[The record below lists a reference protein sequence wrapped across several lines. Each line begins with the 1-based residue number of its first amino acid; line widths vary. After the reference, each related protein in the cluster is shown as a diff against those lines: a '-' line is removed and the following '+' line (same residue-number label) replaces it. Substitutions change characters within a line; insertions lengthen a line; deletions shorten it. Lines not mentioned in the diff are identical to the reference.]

1 MSSRPSRSPSD
12 GGGVSPATVGNAAST
27 PAVVADVTA
36 LGVPRISMINPRL
49 WLYPIL
55 SVAWKEIRVTTRYK
69 TWFVASFVWP
79 IIFPFSFIFVGRGL
93 AGPSGE
99 GLANFTALAQTADY
113 ASFLI
118 VGNLV
123 WMFVN
128 INLWMGGL
136 SLTTDRAR
144 GTFDTHWTMPTSK
157 ISLVMGATI
166 ASIVLNFIPMIVA
179 ILFYSW
185 IGWLTVSGS
194 FLNVVV
200 AVLTVIPFLFGFL
213 LCFSAATIRFREAGM
228 IVQVLRT
235 LFSLLC
241 GLQFPLAVLPGAVQ
255 SVGRVIPLTHFID
268 VIRGIVLNGNTLS
281 AHADSIRYLLISG
294 GIFVVLGLGIF
305 ELVRRSVRRRGL
317 VTGY

>member
-1 MSSRPSRSPSD
+1 MSNLLSRSATAD
-12 GGGVSPATVGNAAST
+12 GASSARGGVRGETI
-27 PAVVADVTA
+27 
-36 LGVPRISMINPRL
+36 GVPRISMANPRL
-49 WLYPIL
+49 WLFPIL
-55 SVAWKEIRVTTRYK
+55 SVAWKEIRVTTRYR

-113 ASFLI
+113 TSFLI

-157 ISLVMGATI
+157 ISLVIGATV

-185 IGWLTVSGS
+185 IGWLSMSGS
-194 FLNVVV
+194 FLGVLL
-200 AVLTVIPFLFGFL
+200 AVLTVVPFLFGFL

-268 VIRGIVLNGNTLS
+268 LIRGVVLSGDKL
-281 AHADSIRYLLISG
+281 ADHAYSIWYLLISG
-294 GIFVVLGLGIF
+294 GVFIALGLGLF
-305 ELVRRSVRRRGL
+305 ELVRRSVRRSGL

>member
-12 GGGVSPATVGNAAST
+12 GGGVSPVTVGNTASA

-99 GLANFTALAQTADY
+99 GLANFTSLAQTADY

-194 FLNVVV
+194 FLNVIV
-200 AVLTVIPFLFGFL
+200 AVLTVVPFLFGFL